1 MAVGNNLAEK
11 SPSRENREPSW
22 ARAAKLARLMDVARE
37 DCLKEPVAQL
47 SRMLLMR
54 DSRSPII
61 VRSMVFEGRCCGW

>member
-1 MAVGNNLAEK
+1 MVVGNNLAEK
-11 SPSRENREPSW
+11 SSSGVNPEPPW
-22 ARAAKLARLMDVARE
+22 ARAAELARLMDVARE

-47 SRMLLMR
+47 SRILLTR